1 MQLRV
6 KQEKA
11 EAEAAQMK
19 EIFQQMQD
27 SEDLND

>member
-6 KQEKA
+6 KEKA